1 MPLKIL
7 IAEDNNRLARALI
20 EKLAFFDD
28 FQVKGWEPNGQALLD
43 RVEREK
49 VVDLV
54 LMDVNMPVRD
64 GISATEE
71 LKKRFPQVK
80 VVMSTV
86 FDEEEYIFRAILA
99 GANGYLLKDE
109 RPEKLHAAIREV
121 MEGGAP
127 MSATVARK
135 ALNLIR
141 YNARLTEKETES
153 QEFNLTPREYEIL
166 EQLGTGRNYNE
177 IAGNLFISAGTV
189 RKHIENIYQKLQV
202 HNKVEAIQVALRN
215 RLI

>member
-1 MPLKIL
+1 MSLKIV
-7 IAEDNNRLARALI
+7 IAEDNNRIAKSLI
-20 EKLAFFDD
+20 QKLELFDD
-28 FQVKGWEPNGQALLD
+28 LQVKGWEPDGQALIDNL
-43 RVEREK
+43 ESYG

-54 LMDVNMPVRD
+54 LMDINMPIRD
-64 GISATEE
+64 GISTTEE
-71 LKKRFPQVK
+71 LKKLFPHLK
-80 VVMSTV
+80 IIMSTV
-86 FDEEEYIFRAILA
+86 FDEEHHIFQSILA

-109 RPEKLHAAIREV
+109 RPEKLYASIKEV

-141 YNARLTEKETES
+141 YNATSVVPAEEKPEY
-153 QEFNLTPREYEIL
+153 NLTSRELEIL
-166 EQLGTGRNYNE
+166 EQLTTGRNYNE
-177 IAGNLFISAGTV
+177 IAENLFISTGTV

-202 HNKVEAIQVALRN
+202 HNKVEAVQLAIKN

>member
-7 IAEDNNRLARALI
+7 IAEDNSRVAKSLI
-20 EKLAFFDD
+20 EKLECFDD
-28 FQVKGWEPNGQALLD
+28 LQVKGWEPDGQALLD
-43 RVEREK
+43 TIETYG

-54 LMDVNMPVRD
+54 LMDINMPIRD
-64 GISATEE
+64 GISATEI
-71 LKKRFPQVK
+71 LKKQYPQIK
-80 VVMSTV
+80 VIMSTV
-86 FDEEEYIFRAILA
+86 FDEDHHIFQSIVA

-109 RPEKLHAAIREV
+109 RPGKIHASILEV

-141 YNARLTEKETES
+141 YNGQGAGMEEKPD
-153 QEFNLTPREYEIL
+153 FNLTPRELEIL
-166 EQLGTGRNYNE
+166 EQLSTGRNYNE
-177 IAGNLFISAGTV
+177 IAENLFISSGTV

-202 HNKVEAIQVALRN
+202 HNKVEAVQVALKN